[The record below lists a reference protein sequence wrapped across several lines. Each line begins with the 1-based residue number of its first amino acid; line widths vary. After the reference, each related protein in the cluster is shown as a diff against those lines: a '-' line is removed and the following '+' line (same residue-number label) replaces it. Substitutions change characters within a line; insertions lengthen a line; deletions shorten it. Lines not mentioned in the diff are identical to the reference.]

1 VSLRIAELLERLPET
16 ALRRLQRSAR
26 ADATADRSTVSCLF
40 PGELYERAC
49 LLDPDPDALAR
60 WMTWAKRQPG
70 NETARVAS
78 VWRKLRPQDREPLAQ
93 MASDAESK
101 GNWPTAL
108 KYVDEL
114 ERSQPSSCVSWSPG
128 PSARSDA
135 RRRRR

>member
-78 VWRKLRPQDREPLAQ
+78 VWRKLRPQDREPLAR
-93 MASDAESK
+93 MASDAE
-101 GNWPTAL
+101 
-108 KYVDEL
+108 
-114 ERSQPSSCVSWSPG
+114 
-128 PSARSDA
+128 
-135 RRRRR
+135 RRATGRRL